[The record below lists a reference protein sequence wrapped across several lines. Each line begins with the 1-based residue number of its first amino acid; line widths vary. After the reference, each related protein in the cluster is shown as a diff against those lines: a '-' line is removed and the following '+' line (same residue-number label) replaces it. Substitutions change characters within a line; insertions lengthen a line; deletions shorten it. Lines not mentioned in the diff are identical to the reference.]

1 MGGWKR
7 TGDWHQ
13 AEAGASTSMEAPAI
27 PSGFSGLYSLYHNL
41 KLHVLQPDL
50 HLLHPHPELHLPH
63 PQPELHPQL
72 PVDAAEAVRP
82 AAWAAVLATGDWLH
96 WLLA

>member
-1 MGGWKR
+1 
-7 TGDWHQ
+7 
-13 AEAGASTSMEAPAI
+13 MEAPAI

-50 HLLHPHPELHLPH
+50 HLLHPHPELH
-63 PQPELHPQL
+63 PQL